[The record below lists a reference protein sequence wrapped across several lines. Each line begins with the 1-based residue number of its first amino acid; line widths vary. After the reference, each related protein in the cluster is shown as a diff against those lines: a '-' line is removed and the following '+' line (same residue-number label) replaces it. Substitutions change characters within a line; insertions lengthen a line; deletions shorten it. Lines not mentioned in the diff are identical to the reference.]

1 MGKIYVVNWPGFSFR
16 PLVTRGPP
24 FNIDPWAY
32 ICRWLAREGKGD
44 IGVVGCGVPK
54 KIPTR
59 PDSFPCNYR
68 PFGQSGRGMGRLG
81 ARANVPTSKDST
93 YPKTPRKGARQTFW
107 TTFQTTEKQG
117 LHDPGCRTFHRPP
130 LETSRHGLL
139 KHGNIW
145 TYQLKQ
151 AEGLL

>member
-1 MGKIYVVNWPGFSFR
+1 MGKIYVVNWSGFFFR

-93 YPKTPRKGARQTFW
+93 YPKHHEKVPDRRSGPLSRLRK
-107 TTFQTTEKQG
+107 
-117 LHDPGCRTFHRPP
+117 
-130 LETSRHGLL
+130 SRASTILAVEHFTGRR
-139 KHGNIW
+139 
-145 TYQLKQ
+145 
-151 AEGLL
+151 